1 MGERRR
7 IFRRVGFYGVFSD
20 SRFPYPNHIFSHFY
34 NINFRYRGVNHYVRL
49 PAMPESYIVYFANPA
64 DMIRNMRRRPPSK
77 ILALGFEDAGRCWYV
92 GLCRQNGA
100 NYR

>member
-1 MGERRR
+1 
-7 IFRRVGFYGVFSD
+7 
-20 SRFPYPNHIFSHFY
+20 
-34 NINFRYRGVNHYVRL
+34 
-49 PAMPESYIVYFANPA
+49 MPESYIVYFANPA